1 MQKVISKDGAAIAY
15 AKAGNG
21 PVLVL
26 VDGALC
32 SRAFGPMPKLAKLL
46 TNDFTVITYDRRG
59 RNESADIK
67 PYAVEREIED
77 IEALINSNGGS
88 AFVVGFSSG
97 AGLSLRAAAYG
108 LNISKL
114 ALYEPP
120 FMVDEEGHHPPADS
134 LQQLQNMIAENR
146 RGDAV
151 KFFMKDMIGL
161 PGIFTFIM
169 KLTPVW
175 SKLKGVAHTLPY
187 DVAIMGD
194 YSLPE
199 KLVASIK
206 TPALIS
212 GGDKSQV
219 TLQHAVKRLS
229 EIMPNNELTILKGQ
243 THNVSV
249 KVIAPVLIEFFKKQA
264 TSHKLSH

>member
-1 MQKVISKDGAAIAY
+1 MKKVFSKDGTAIAY
-15 AKAGNG
+15 EMAGNG
-21 PVLVL
+21 PLVIL

-46 TNDFTVITYDRRG
+46 TENFSVITYDRRG
-59 RNESADIK
+59 RNESTDTK
-67 PYAVEREIED
+67 PYAAEREIED

-97 AGLSLRAAAYG
+97 AALALAAAASG
-108 LNISKL
+108 LNIPKL

-120 FMVDEEGHHPPADS
+120 FMVDEQGHHPPSDS
-134 LQQLQNMIAENR
+134 LQQLQKMIAENR

-151 KFFMKDMIGL
+151 RFFIKDMVGL

-169 KLTPVW
+169 KLTPIW
-175 SKLKGVAHTLPY
+175 SKLKRVAHTLPY
-187 DVAIMGD
+187 DTAVMGD

-199 KLVASIK
+199 KKAASIK
-206 TPALIS
+206 ARTLIA
-212 GGDKSQV
+212 GGDKSPLA
-219 TLQHAVKRLS
+219 LQHAVAHLS
-229 EIMPNNELTILKGQ
+229 QVMPNNELQMLKGQ

-249 KVIAPVLIEFFKKQA
+249 KVIGPVLIEFLQRKQIQL
-264 TSHKLSH
+264 T